1 MCAKYGKMLVLL
13 IILLNSIFLCQSVD
27 ILCITIYTEK
37 SKGINNRGN
46 KMFSFDNTLKF
57 NNKEIDVFT
66 IGELLVDMI
75 SNDYDDS
82 FDCSQYTKCFGGSP
96 ANIAMNI
103 KRLGG
108 NSALSSAVGNDG
120 LGDFLINHLKNNN
133 IDTRYISKVNNS
145 TSMVL
150 VSKSKTTPV
159 PIFYR
164 GADYNLQYD
173 DNIEYALKNCKIVHF
188 SCWPISQKN
197 SRKTIEKVIDKAKE
211 NNILIGFDPNYH
223 EMIWEKNHNGL
234 EYIKNIISKVDIIK
248 PSEVDAER
256 IFGCDTPEN
265 QVKKFIDLGAKLV
278 IMTLG
283 KDGAIVTNGDETL
296 TFKTFATEI
305 VDTTGAGDAFW
316 SGFYTGLTKSYSLK
330 DSLNLGFATSAF
342 KLKHVGAIANLPT
355 IEEIKDI
362 YNI

>member
-1 MCAKYGKMLVLL
+1 
-13 IILLNSIFLCQSVD
+13 
-27 ILCITIYTEK
+27 
-37 SKGINNRGN
+37 
-46 KMFSFDNTLKF
+46 MFSFDSKLNF
-57 NNKEIDVFT
+57 SNKEIDVFT

-75 SNDYDDS
+75 SNDYDDN
-82 FDCSQYTKCFGGSP
+82 FDCNQYTKHFGGSP

-108 NSALSSAVGNDG
+108 NAAISSSVGNDG

-133 IDTRYISKVNNS
+133 IDTSYINKVNNS

-150 VSKSKTTPV
+150 VSKSKSTPV

-164 GADYNLQYD
+164 GADYNIDYD
-173 DNIEYALKNCKIVHF
+173 DNIDYALKNCKIIHF
-188 SCWPISQKN
+188 SCWPISQES
-197 SRKTIEKVIDKAKE
+197 SRQTIEKVIDKARK

-223 EMIWEKNHNGL
+223 EMIWEKNHDGL
-234 EYIKNIISKVDIIK
+234 EYIKNLVSKVDIIK

-256 IFGCDTPEN
+256 IFGPDTPEN

-283 KDGAIVTNGDETL
+283 KDGAIVTNGVETL
-296 TFKTFATEI
+296 KFKTLATEI

-342 KLKHVGAIANLPT
+342 KLKHVGAITNLPT
-355 IEEIKDI
+355 IEEIKNI

>member
-1 MCAKYGKMLVLL
+1 
-13 IILLNSIFLCQSVD
+13 
-27 ILCITIYTEK
+27 
-37 SKGINNRGN
+37 
-46 KMFSFDNTLKF
+46 MFSFDNTLKF

-82 FDCSQYTKCFGGSP
+82 FDCSQYTKHFGGSP

-133 IDTRYISKVNNS
+133 IDTRYISKVDNS

-173 DNIEYALKNCKIVHF
+173 DNIEYALKNCKI
-188 SCWPISQKN
+188 
-197 SRKTIEKVIDKAKE
+197 
-211 NNILIGFDPNYH
+211 
-223 EMIWEKNHNGL
+223 
-234 EYIKNIISKVDIIK
+234 DIIK

-256 IFGCDTPEN
+256 IFGCDTPKK

-296 TFKTFATEI
+296 TFKTYATEI

-342 KLKHVGAIANLPT
+342 KLKHVVAIANLPT

>member
-1 MCAKYGKMLVLL
+1 
-13 IILLNSIFLCQSVD
+13 
-27 ILCITIYTEK
+27 
-37 SKGINNRGN
+37 
-46 KMFSFDNTLKF
+46 MFSFDSKLNF
-57 NNKEIDVFT
+57 SNKEIDVFT

-75 SNDYDDS
+75 SNDYDDN
-82 FDCSQYTKCFGGSP
+82 FDCNQYTKHFGGSP

-108 NSALSSAVGNDG
+108 NAAISSSVGNDG

-133 IDTRYISKVNNS
+133 IDTSYINKVNNS

-150 VSKSKTTPV
+150 VSKSKSTPV

-164 GADYNLQYD
+164 GADYNIDYD
-173 DNIEYALKNCKIVHF
+173 DNIDYALKNCKIVHF
-188 SCWPISQKN
+188 SCWPISQES
-197 SRKTIEKVIDKAKE
+197 SRQTIEKVIDKARK

-223 EMIWEKNHNGL
+223 EMIWEKNHDGL
-234 EYIKNIISKVDIIK
+234 EYIKNLVSKVDIIK

-256 IFGCDTPEN
+256 IFGPDTPEN

-283 KDGAIVTNGDETL
+283 KDGAIVTNGVETL
-296 TFKTFATEI
+296 KFKTLATEI
-305 VDTTGAGDAFW
+305 VDITGAGDAFW

-342 KLKHVGAIANLPT
+342 KLKHVGAITNLPT
-355 IEEIKDI
+355 IEEIKNI

>member
-1 MCAKYGKMLVLL
+1 
-13 IILLNSIFLCQSVD
+13 
-27 ILCITIYTEK
+27 
-37 SKGINNRGN
+37 
-46 KMFSFDNTLKF
+46 MFSFDNTLKF

-96 ANIAMNI
+96 ANIAMNL

-133 IDTRYISKVNNS
+133 IDTRYISKVDNS

-197 SRKTIEKVIDKAKE
+197 SRKTIEKVIYKAKE

>member
-1 MCAKYGKMLVLL
+1 MF
-13 IILLNSIFLCQSVD
+13 NFSN
-27 ILCITIYTEK
+27 TIQFQDK
-37 SKGINNRGN
+37 IN
-46 KMFSFDNTLKF
+46 
-57 NNKEIDVFT
+57 DVFT
-66 IGELLVDMI
+66 IGEILVDMI
-75 SNDYDDS
+75 SDDYDTNFNS
-82 FDCSQYTKCFGGSP
+82 NKYSRFFGGSP
-96 ANIAMNI
+96 ANITMNI

-108 NSALSSAVGNDG
+108 NPIITACVGNDG
-120 LGDFLINHLKNNN
+120 LGKFLINHLKNNN
-133 IDTRYISKVNNS
+133 IDTNLINSVNHS

-150 VSKSKTTPV
+150 VTKSKETPL

-164 GADYNLQYD
+164 SADYNL
-173 DNIEYALKNCKIVHF
+173 EYNSDIDSTLKNSKIVHF
-188 SCWPISQKN
+188 SCWPISQSK
-197 SRKTIEKVIDKAKE
+197 SRKMIERVIEEARKSDV
-211 NNILIGFDPNYH
+211 IIGFDPNYH

-234 EYIKNIISKVDIIK
+234 EYIKNIMSKVDIIK

>member
-1 MCAKYGKMLVLL
+1 
-13 IILLNSIFLCQSVD
+13 
-27 ILCITIYTEK
+27 
-37 SKGINNRGN
+37 
-46 KMFSFDNTLKF
+46 MFSFDNTLKF

-120 LGDFLINHLKNNN
+120 LGDFLINHLKKNS

>member
-1 MCAKYGKMLVLL
+1 
-13 IILLNSIFLCQSVD
+13 
-27 ILCITIYTEK
+27 
-37 SKGINNRGN
+37 
-46 KMFSFDNTLKF
+46 MFSLDNKLNF
-57 NNKEIDVFT
+57 SNKEIDVFT

-75 SNDYDDS
+75 SNDYDDN
-82 FDCSQYTKCFGGSP
+82 FDCNQYTKHFGGSP
-96 ANIAMNI
+96 ANIAMNV
-103 KRLGG
+103 KMLGG
-108 NSALSSAVGNDG
+108 NSAISSAVGNDG
-120 LGDFLINHLKNNN
+120 LGSFLINHLKNND
-133 IDTRYISKVNNS
+133 IDISYINKVNYS

-150 VSKSKTTPV
+150 VSKSKNTPV

-164 GADYNLQYD
+164 GADYNLEYND
-173 DNIEYALKNCKIVHF
+173 KIDYALKNCKIVHF

-197 SRKTIEKVIDKAKE
+197 SRKTIEKVIKKARE

-223 EMIWEKNHNGL
+223 EMIWEEGHDGL
-234 EYIKNIISKVDIIK
+234 EYIKNLISKVDIIK

-256 IFGCDTPEN
+256 IFGSDTPEN
-265 QVKKFIDLGAKLV
+265 HVKKFIDLGARLV

-283 KDGAIVTNGDETL
+283 KDGAIVTNGAETL
-296 TFKTFATEI
+296 KFKTLATE
-305 VDTTGAGDAFW
+305 VADTTGAGDAFW

-355 IEEIKDI
+355 IEEIKNI

>member
-1 MCAKYGKMLVLL
+1 
-13 IILLNSIFLCQSVD
+13 
-27 ILCITIYTEK
+27 
-37 SKGINNRGN
+37 
-46 KMFSFDNTLKF
+46 MFSFDSKLNF
-57 NNKEIDVFT
+57 SNKEIDVFT

-75 SNDYDDS
+75 SNDYDDN
-82 FDCSQYTKCFGGSP
+82 FDCNQYTKHFGGSP

-108 NSALSSAVGNDG
+108 NAAISSSVGNDG

-133 IDTRYISKVNNS
+133 IDTSYINKVNNS

-150 VSKSKTTPV
+150 VSKSKSTPV

-164 GADYNLQYD
+164 GADYNIDYD
-173 DNIEYALKNCKIVHF
+173 DNIDYALKNCKIVHF
-188 SCWPISQKN
+188 SCWTISQES
-197 SRKTIEKVIDKAKE
+197 SRQNIEKVIDKARK

-223 EMIWEKNHNGL
+223 EMIWEKNHDGL
-234 EYIKNIISKVDIIK
+234 EYIKNLVSKVDIIK

-256 IFGCDTPEN
+256 IFGPDTPEN

-283 KDGAIVTNGDETL
+283 KDGAIVTNGVETL
-296 TFKTFATEI
+296 KFKTLATEI

-342 KLKHVGAIANLPT
+342 KLKHVGAITNLPT
-355 IEEIKDI
+355 IEEIKNI